1 MKRIAGFNLAKPNKD
16 SAQMSLFQVKWQR
29 VKSLKDD
36 QVLSRTGKIWV
47 SPFMPDTQFSLFFDL
62 DVYGL
67 DVSDLEDITPNTC
80 HKIVIQQWF
89 ITNVA
94 IQFAMPKMS

>member
-62 DVYGL
+62 NVCG
-67 DVSDLEDITPNTC
+67 LEDITPNTC

-89 ITNVA
+89 ITNVV

>member
-16 SAQMSLFQVKWQR
+16 SAQMSLFLVKWQR
-29 VKSLKDD
+29 VKSLNDD

-62 DVYGL
+62 NVC
-67 DVSDLEDITPNTC
+67 DLEDITPNTY